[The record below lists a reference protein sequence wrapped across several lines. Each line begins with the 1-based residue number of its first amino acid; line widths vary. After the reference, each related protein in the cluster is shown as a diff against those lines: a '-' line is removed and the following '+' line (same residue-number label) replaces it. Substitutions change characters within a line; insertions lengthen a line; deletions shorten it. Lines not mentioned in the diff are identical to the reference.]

1 MKVVILA
8 GGFGTRLSEETQSI
22 PKPMVEIGGKPILWH
37 IMKIYSYYGFND
49 FIICLG
55 YKGHIIKEYFKN
67 YFLHNSDVTFNMED
81 NSMNIHSNRSE
92 PWKVTLIETGLKTMT
107 GGRIKRIE
115 QYIQEDSFFVTYSD
129 GVGDVDINE
138 LLNYHKQ
145 KGTIGTLTGVALR
158 SQFGVLDIED
168 GLVKAFKEKPIIE
181 DLTINTGFFVFNKE
195 IFNYLKGDD
204 CILEQEPLEKLT
216 SEDEL
221 AVYKHKGFW
230 ACMDTQKDV
239 DYLSEIGRAH
249 V

>member
-1 MKVVILA
+1 MKAVILC
-8 GGFGTRLSEETQSI
+8 GGKGTRLKEQTEKI
-22 PKPMVEIGGKPILWH
+22 PKPLVKLDNYPIVQH
-37 IMKIYSYYGFND
+37 VMSIYAKHGIND
-49 FIICLG
+49 FILCLG
-55 YKGHIIKEYFKN
+55 YKGDLLRKYFEDKN
-67 YFLHNSDVTFNMED
+67 NFDQNWNVE
-81 NSMNIHSNRSE
+81 
-92 PWKVTLIETGLKTMT
+92 LIDTGAKTMT

-239 DYLSEIGRAH
+239 DYLSDLCAKDQALWPRPQ
-249 V
+249 